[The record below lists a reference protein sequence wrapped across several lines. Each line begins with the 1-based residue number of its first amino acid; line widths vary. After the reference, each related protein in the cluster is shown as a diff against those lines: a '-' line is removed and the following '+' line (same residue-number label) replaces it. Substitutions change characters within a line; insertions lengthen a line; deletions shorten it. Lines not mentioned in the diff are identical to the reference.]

1 MAHLRA
7 QGGLKAMASRAG
19 WLSDASHRIQFVY
32 TPTHTSWLNQIELW
46 FSENRRYI
54 HGRKLTEARHVS
66 YLPCAGRMG
75 GVRTN
80 AKRLE
85 DRDALGRP
93 VAL

>member
-1 MAHLRA
+1 
-7 QGGLKAMASRAG
+7 MASRAG

-75 GVRTN
+75 ACGPTQSDWRTEMLS
-80 AKRLE
+80 AAQSPCRRL
-85 DRDALGRP
+85 
-93 VAL
+93 